1 MKKNPFVLWLMGPTS
16 AGKTTIG
23 RLFVEDM
30 RTTQIP
36 AIHYDG
42 DEIRA
47 FFGETL
53 GFRPEERLRAVSTC
67 AQLGKKANEAGL
79 NVVISALTANAD
91 SRSYIKNNVPNLV
104 ITYLTCPIDICIQRD
119 SRGLYRKA
127 RQGTVDP
134 KTLIGLDSPYEPPI
148 NPDIVIDTSKHT
160 LEQSIAIIKTWLK
173 KDGHKY
179 F

>member
-1 MKKNPFVLWLMGPTS
+1 MKNKNFVFWFLGPTS
-16 AGKTTIG
+16 SGKTTIG
-23 RLFVEDM
+23 KMLVEDM

-79 NVVISALTANAD
+79 NVVISALTPNED
-91 SRSYIKNNVPNLV
+91 SRNYIKNIDGKRFSNSSLLFNPTLV
-104 ITYLTCPIDICIQRD
+104 KC
-119 SRGLYRKA
+119 
-127 RQGTVDP
+127 
-134 KTLIGLDSPYEPPI
+134 
-148 NPDIVIDTSKHT
+148 
-160 LEQSIAIIKTWLK
+160 
-173 KDGHKY
+173 
-179 F
+179 

>member
-1 MKKNPFVLWLMGPTS
+1 MKNKKFVFWILGPTS
-16 AGKTTIG
+16 SGKTTIG
-23 RLFVEDM
+23 KMLVKEM
-30 RTTQIP
+30 RDTNIP

-79 NVVISALTANAD
+79 NVVISALTANDD

-134 KTLIGLDSPYEPPI
+134 KTLIGLDIPYEPPI
-148 NPDIVIDTSKHT
+148 DPDIVIDTSKNT
-160 LEQSIAIIKTWLK
+160 LEQSIRIIKTWLK
-173 KDGHKY
+173 ADSHKI